1 MKFRQRYLQENDDL
15 INGLFG
21 AISHNAPD
29 INHTSA
35 IDLSHRDNLDDKSAG
50 SLLKYITHHNTD
62 LDGLKNAVAANS
74 GNDIN
79 KIATLDNN
87 SSNLLSSNI
96 SSDKNQPISIDNT
109 LSQSDSSTGENS
121 SEDQYNGNPMVDTG
135 RPGEN
140 SPDYEKK
147 DYIQDLLKK
156 DEASDEDIEFAK
168 KHFAEKMSDVNKFSE
183 NISDLYPSQFYSDTE
198 SAPDWLL
205 KAAHEA
211 RVEKYGT
218 DDPQKIVEILARQR
232 GDLKYENVTDYLTQH
247 EYLFTQ
253 LDQAKNQYNSSQPEV
268 PFNNWLKDTDPQLAN
283 EYQEF
288 NDEGQ
293 LLQDLDRRARNAS
306 KMTADIYKRL
316 NNL

>member
-62 LDGLKNAVAANS
+62 LDSLKNAVAANS

-87 SSNLLSSNI
+87 SSNLLSSN
-96 SSDKNQPISIDNT
+96 
-109 LSQSDSSTGENS
+109 LSRSDSSTGENS
-121 SEDQYNGNPMVDTG
+121 SEDRYNDNPMRDTG
-135 RPGEN
+135 RPGVN
-140 SPDYEKK
+140 APDYVKK

-156 DEASDEDIEFAK
+156 DEVSDEDIEFAK
-168 KHFAEKMSDVNKFSE
+168 KHFAERMSDADRFDE
-183 NISDLYPSQFYSDTE
+183 DISDLYPSQFYSDTE

-232 GDLKYENVTDYLTQH
+232 GDLKYENMADYLTQH
-247 EYLFTQ
+247 ESLFTQ
-253 LDQAKNQYNSSQPEV
+253 LDQAINQYNSSQPGV
-268 PFNNWLKDTDPQLAN
+268 PFNNWLKDTNPQLAT

-293 LLQDLDRRARNAS
+293 KLTDLDRHSRNAS